1 MNDFSTA
8 TVLYN
13 DEGDAATAALWH
25 TATELRRLGFHLGG
39 LLNPLD
45 NQGRHINSRLV
56 SIADGVEFSIFQN
69 LGSGSSGCK
78 LDGGRLAAA
87 GAVVRDA
94 VQAQA
99 DLVFINKF
107 GHAEIE
113 NRGLL
118 AEYLAAAATGI
129 PVLTTLPCAYLNDW
143 RNFCGGEGVELAAD
157 ADAITAWALAAIA
170 ERREAGI

>member
-8 TVLYN
+8 AVLYN
-13 DEGDAATAALWH
+13 DEGDAATAALWR
-25 TATELRRLGFHLGG
+25 TATELRRLGFRLGG

-45 NQGRHINSRLV
+45 SQGRHINSRLI
-56 SIADGVEFSIFQN
+56 SIADGAEFAIFQD
-69 LGSGSSGCK
+69 LGSGSTGCK

-87 GAVVRDA
+87 SAAVHDA
-94 VQAQA
+94 VQVHA

-113 NRGLL
+113 NCGLL
-118 AEYLAAAATGI
+118 DEYIAAAAAGI
-129 PVLTTLPCAYLNDW
+129 PVLTTLPHAYLEDW

-157 ADAITAWALAAIA
+157 APAITAWALAAIA
-170 ERREAGI
+170 ERGGPRA

>member
-1 MNDFSTA
+1 M
-8 TVLYN
+8 
-13 DEGDAATAALWH
+13 
-25 TATELRRLGFHLGG
+25 
-39 LLNPLD
+39 
-45 NQGRHINSRLV
+45 
-56 SIADGVEFSIFQN
+56 EFSIFQN

-118 AEYLAAAATGI
+118 AEYLAAAAAGI

-170 ERREAGI
+170 ERRGAGI

>member
-8 TVLYN
+8 AVLYS
-13 DEGDAATAALWH
+13 DEGDAANAALWH
-25 TATELRRLGFHLGG
+25 TAAELRRLGFRLGG

-45 NQGRHINSRLV
+45 SQGRHINSRLV

-87 GAVVRDA
+87 GASVRDA
-94 VQAQA
+94 IQTHA

-118 AEYLAAAATGI
+118 AEYLAAAAAGI
-129 PVLTTLPCAYLNDW
+129 PVLTTLPCDYLNDW

-157 ADAITAWALAAIA
+157 TYTITTWALAAIA
-170 ERREAGI
+170 ERRGAGT